1 MDPDFAEP
9 LVAIYPTPRSMQCHM
24 MGKNF
29 RHALCYDAP
38 GSGRAVMPLESAL
51 THAVQLSLVYQS
63 SSRTATGAPISA
75 CFIAPSGKDKE
86 DVRNRQGFASL
97 NAKHASSV

>member
-38 GSGRAVMPLESAL
+38 GSGRAVMPLEGAL
-51 THAVQLSLVYQS
+51 THAV
-63 SSRTATGAPISA
+63 
-75 CFIAPSGKDKE
+75 
-86 DVRNRQGFASL
+86 
-97 NAKHASSV
+97 